1 MPKTRK
7 DLSCSVFGGPEKLK
21 DNMLPTCAEV
31 IKHYL
36 WVRSDLMWISNG
48 KDPSI
53 KEICAKIA
61 TDLSNLWKKASLP
74 IISNQQI
81 ISRLIDYYK
90 KYKNLMKCR
99 VTQKK
104 ADFYETARKTLFDI
118 SVCKCACLDS
128 CKCSTKIPRAERE
141 FLTDQRGDR
150 KMYIGSI
157 DAKSTKVMARKQLRR
172 EFEELRQSQSVM
184 KQPSLSSDAIS
195 ANISSSES
203 DSEHMEESSI
213 DPDFY
218 HSVITPTTSESATNK
233 TNKQMRLRLK
243 NLAAVCDRAG
253 VSDRSGSLIASAL
266 LKDLDIISQKDKSKI
281 IDRSKLRRER
291 QKMRED
297 LQKLENPDSPLL
309 GLYFDGRKDKT
320 IIQEERGNKRYRK
333 TITEEHIVLLAEP
346 GSRYIGHVTP
356 ISGTAS
362 SIKGGIL
369 QFLNLHFKD
378 VSSLVAIGCDGTA
391 VNTGSKNG
399 VVALIEKQLHRLL
412 HWFVY
417 GSTSGPNSFIGTI
430 GKQLQSCEG
439 LHVVTFSKIEA
450 NLPDI
455 DVNLLSN
462 DQKYLYEVC
471 ISITQGLI
479 PPDLANKQPGKLAH
493 SRWLTCANRILRLY
507 VGTAKPSQSLVELA
521 EFVIKVYAPT
531 WFDIKLMPSCRYGPQ
546 HILNMIKRCAYL
558 EDDKKAIVFRTIQR
572 NSFFAHSE
580 NVLLAMLQDE
590 RGHIQEL
597 ALRRIMKARKT
608 NKGKK
613 VREFITP
620 KLNFEANE
628 YYDLIDWTTEKIYEP
643 PITQKYTDSEI
654 LQKITSANFKVTV
667 EEFPCHSQAV
677 ERGVKLVTEA
687 SSAVCGSKARD
698 GYIRARIKSR
708 TEVPKFDTKSQFFV

>member
-1 MPKTRK
+1 
-7 DLSCSVFGGPEKLK
+7 
-21 DNMLPTCAEV
+21 MLPTCAEV

-266 LKDLDIISQKDKSKI
+266 LKDLDIISQKDK
-281 IDRSKLRRER
+281 
-291 QKMRED
+291 
-297 LQKLENPDSPLL
+297 
-309 GLYFDGRKDKT
+309 
-320 IIQEERGNKRYRK
+320 
-333 TITEEHIVLLAEP
+333 
-346 GSRYIGHVTP
+346 
-356 ISGTAS
+356 
-362 SIKGGIL
+362 
-369 QFLNLHFKD
+369 
-378 VSSLVAIGCDGTA
+378 
-391 VNTGSKNG
+391 
-399 VVALIEKQLHRLL
+399 
-412 HWFVY
+412 
-417 GSTSGPNSFIGTI
+417 
-430 GKQLQSCEG
+430 
-439 LHVVTFSKIEA
+439 
-450 NLPDI
+450 
-455 DVNLLSN
+455 
-462 DQKYLYEVC
+462 
-471 ISITQGLI
+471 
-479 PPDLANKQPGKLAH
+479 
-493 SRWLTCANRILRLY
+493 
-507 VGTAKPSQSLVELA
+507 
-521 EFVIKVYAPT
+521 
-531 WFDIKLMPSCRYGPQ
+531 YGPQ

-613 VREFITP
+613 IGPRKKSTSRLLHKNILTAKYCR
-620 KLNFEANE
+620 KL
-628 YYDLIDWTTEKIYEP
+628 LVPTSK
-643 PITQKYTDSEI
+643 
-654 LQKITSANFKVTV
+654 LQSRNSLAT
-667 EEFPCHSQAV
+667 H
-677 ERGVKLVTEA
+677 KL
-687 SSAVCGSKARD
+687 
-698 GYIRARIKSR
+698 
-708 TEVPKFDTKSQFFV
+708 

>member
-1 MPKTRK
+1 
-7 DLSCSVFGGPEKLK
+7 
-21 DNMLPTCAEV
+21 MLHANELPLRHLF
-31 IKHYL
+31 I
-36 WVRSDLMWISNG
+36 
-48 KDPSI
+48 
-53 KEICAKIA
+53 
-61 TDLSNLWKKASLP
+61 NL
-74 IISNQQI
+74 
-81 ISRLIDYYK
+81 D
-90 KYKNLMKCR
+90 
-99 VTQKK
+99 
-104 ADFYETARKTLFDI
+104 
-118 SVCKCACLDS
+118 
-128 CKCSTKIPRAERE
+128 
-141 FLTDQRGDR
+141 
-150 KMYIGSI
+150 
-157 DAKSTKVMARKQLRR
+157 
-172 EFEELRQSQSVM
+172 
-184 KQPSLSSDAIS
+184 
-195 ANISSSES
+195 
-203 DSEHMEESSI
+203 
-213 DPDFY
+213 
-218 HSVITPTTSESATNK
+218 
-233 TNKQMRLRLK
+233 
-243 NLAAVCDRAG
+243 
-253 VSDRSGSLIASAL
+253 
-266 LKDLDIISQKDKSKI
+266 
-281 IDRSKLRRER
+281 
-291 QKMRED
+291 
-297 LQKLENPDSPLL
+297 
-309 GLYFDGRKDKT
+309 
-320 IIQEERGNKRYRK
+320 
-333 TITEEHIVLLAEP
+333 
-346 GSRYIGHVTP
+346 
-356 ISGTAS
+356 
-362 SIKGGIL
+362 
-369 QFLNLHFKD
+369 
-378 VSSLVAIGCDGTA
+378 
-391 VNTGSKNG
+391 
-399 VVALIEKQLHRLL
+399 
-412 HWFVY
+412 

-613 VREFITP
+613 
-620 KLNFEANE
+620 
-628 YYDLIDWTTEKIYEP
+628 
-643 PITQKYTDSEI
+643 
-654 LQKITSANFKVTV
+654 KITSANFKVTV

>member
-412 HWFVY
+412 HWFVCMLHANELPLRHLFINLD

-613 VREFITP
+613 
-620 KLNFEANE
+620 
-628 YYDLIDWTTEKIYEP
+628 
-643 PITQKYTDSEI
+643 
-654 LQKITSANFKVTV
+654 KITSANFKVTV